1 MTLSIQD
8 ALASVTSRI
17 RAAETAA
24 ARPSGSVRL
33 LAVSKTFPAEA
44 VREAYA
50 CGQRAFG
57 ENYVQELLSKTPQLP
72 AEVQWHMIGPV
83 QKNKVK
89 YLPGQVQCI
98 HTLDSL
104 ALAQEIDRRW
114 SGRDLPPCT
123 VLVQINISGEKS
135 KSGIAPE
142 ELMALLVQASQLPH
156 LNICGLMTIPPFG
169 DSPEESRP
177 YFRALRE
184 LRDVINRAAIP
195 GVRLHELSMGMS
207 DDFEVAIEEGA
218 TMIRVG
224 SALFGA
230 RPSKPVL

>member
-1 MTLSIQD
+1 MSSPREIVLERIHQACRRSNRNPE
-8 ALASVTSRI
+8 SVTLI
-17 RAAETAA
+17 
-24 ARPSGSVRL
+24 
-33 LAVSKTFPAEA
+33 AVSKLQPVSAIQSLISE
-44 VREAYA
+44 EQYI
-50 CGQRAFG
+50 FG

>member
-1 MTLSIQD
+1 MSSPREIVLERIHQACRRSNRNHE
-8 ALASVTSRI
+8 SVTLI
-17 RAAETAA
+17 
-24 ARPSGSVRL
+24 
-33 LAVSKTFPAEA
+33 AVSKLQPVSAIQSLISE
-44 VREAYA
+44 EQYI
-50 CGQRAFG
+50 FG

>member
-1 MTLSIQD
+1 
-8 ALASVTSRI
+8 
-17 RAAETAA
+17 
-24 ARPSGSVRL
+24 
-33 LAVSKTFPAEA
+33 
-44 VREAYA
+44 
-50 CGQRAFG
+50 
-57 ENYVQELLSKTPQLP
+57 
-72 AEVQWHMIGPV
+72 
-83 QKNKVK
+83 
-89 YLPGQVQCI
+89 
-98 HTLDSL
+98 
-104 ALAQEIDRRW
+104 
-114 SGRDLPPCT
+114 
-123 VLVQINISGEKS
+123 
-135 KSGIAPE
+135 
-142 ELMALLVQASQLPH
+142 MALLVQASQLPH

>member
-1 MTLSIQD
+1 MSSPREIVLERIHQACRRSGRD
-8 ALASVTSRI
+8 PKSVSLI
-17 RAAETAA
+17 
-24 ARPSGSVRL
+24 
-33 LAVSKTFPAEA
+33 AVSKLQPVSAIQSLVVE
-44 VREAYA
+44 
-50 CGQRAFG
+50 GQCVFG
-57 ENYVQELLSKTPQLP
+57 ENYVQELLSKTPQIP

-142 ELMALLVQASQLPH
+142 ELIGLLVQASQLPH

>member
-1 MTLSIQD
+1 MSSPREIVLERIHQACRRSNRNPE
-8 ALASVTSRI
+8 SVTLI
-17 RAAETAA
+17 
-24 ARPSGSVRL
+24 
-33 LAVSKTFPAEA
+33 AVSKLQPVSAIQSLISE
-44 VREAYA
+44 EQYI
-50 CGQRAFG
+50 FG

-142 ELMALLVQASQLPH
+142 ELIGLLVQASQLPH

-230 RPSKPVL
+230 RPSKPIL

>member
-1 MTLSIQD
+1 MSSPREIVLERIHQACRRSGRD
-8 ALASVTSRI
+8 SKSVSLI
-17 RAAETAA
+17 
-24 ARPSGSVRL
+24 
-33 LAVSKTFPAEA
+33 AVSKLQSVSAIQSLVVE
-44 VREAYA
+44 
-50 CGQRAFG
+50 GQCVFG

-142 ELMALLVQASQLPH
+142 ELIGLLVQASQLPH

-230 RPSKPVL
+230 RLSKPVL

>member
-1 MTLSIQD
+1 MSSPREIVLERIHQACRRSNRNPE
-8 ALASVTSRI
+8 SVTLI
-17 RAAETAA
+17 
-24 ARPSGSVRL
+24 
-33 LAVSKTFPAEA
+33 AVSKLQPVSAIQSLISE
-44 VREAYA
+44 EQYI
-50 CGQRAFG
+50 FG

-142 ELMALLVQASQLPH
+142 ELIGLLVQASQLPH

>member
-1 MTLSIQD
+1 MSSPREIVLERINQACIRSGRD
-8 ALASVTSRI
+8 SKSVSLI
-17 RAAETAA
+17 
-24 ARPSGSVRL
+24 
-33 LAVSKTFPAEA
+33 AVSKLQSVSAIQSLVVE
-44 VREAYA
+44 
-50 CGQRAFG
+50 GQCVFG

-142 ELMALLVQASQLPH
+142 ELIGLLVQASQLPH

-230 RPSKPVL
+230 RLSKPVL

>member
-1 MTLSIQD
+1 VSSPREIVLERIHQACRRSNRNPE
-8 ALASVTSRI
+8 SVTLI
-17 RAAETAA
+17 
-24 ARPSGSVRL
+24 
-33 LAVSKTFPAEA
+33 AVSKLQPVSAIQSLISE
-44 VREAYA
+44 EQYI
-50 CGQRAFG
+50 FG

-195 GVRLHELSMGMS
+195 GIRLHELSMGMS

>member
-1 MTLSIQD
+1 MSSPREIVLERIHQACRRSNRNPE
-8 ALASVTSRI
+8 SVTLI
-17 RAAETAA
+17 
-24 ARPSGSVRL
+24 
-33 LAVSKTFPAEA
+33 AVSKLQPVSAIQSLISE
-44 VREAYA
+44 EQYI
-50 CGQRAFG
+50 FG

-230 RPSKPVL
+230 RLSKPVL

>member
-1 MTLSIQD
+1 MSSPREIVLERIHQACRRSNRNPE
-8 ALASVTSRI
+8 SVTLIS
-17 RAAETAA
+17 
-24 ARPSGSVRL
+24 
-33 LAVSKTFPAEA
+33 VSKLQPVSAIQSLISE
-44 VREAYA
+44 EQYI
-50 CGQRAFG
+50 FG

>member
-1 MTLSIQD
+1 MSSPREIVLERIHQACRRSNRNPE
-8 ALASVTSRI
+8 SVSLI
-17 RAAETAA
+17 
-24 ARPSGSVRL
+24 
-33 LAVSKTFPAEA
+33 AVSKLQPVSAIQSLISE
-44 VREAYA
+44 
-50 CGQRAFG
+50 GQYIFG

-142 ELMALLVQASQLPH
+142 ELIGLLVQASQLPH

-230 RPSKPVL
+230 RLSKPVL

>member
-1 MTLSIQD
+1 MSSPREIVLERIHQACRRSNRNPE
-8 ALASVTSRI
+8 SVTLI
-17 RAAETAA
+17 
-24 ARPSGSVRL
+24 
-33 LAVSKTFPAEA
+33 AVSKLQPVSAIQSLISE
-44 VREAYA
+44 EQYI
-50 CGQRAFG
+50 FG

-195 GVRLHELSMGMS
+195 GIRLHELSMGMS

>member
-1 MTLSIQD
+1 VSSPREIVLERIHQACRRSNRNPE
-8 ALASVTSRI
+8 SVTLI
-17 RAAETAA
+17 
-24 ARPSGSVRL
+24 
-33 LAVSKTFPAEA
+33 AVSKLQPVSAIQSLISE
-44 VREAYA
+44 EQYI
-50 CGQRAFG
+50 FG

>member
-1 MTLSIQD
+1 MSSPREIVLERINQACRRSGRD
-8 ALASVTSRI
+8 PKSVSLI
-17 RAAETAA
+17 
-24 ARPSGSVRL
+24 
-33 LAVSKTFPAEA
+33 AVSKLQSVSAIQSLVVE
-44 VREAYA
+44 
-50 CGQRAFG
+50 GQCVFG

-142 ELMALLVQASQLPH
+142 ELIGLLVQASQLPH

-230 RPSKPVL
+230 RLSKPVL